1 MFDLVHK
8 QKTLIKIIL
17 AVVFLPFV
25 FFGVDSYFRGGG
37 GGGGDSIATVGGQPI
52 TQQEFAQALQERRN
66 SLQRM
71 VGGRVDPA
79 LLDSPELRFAVL
91 DGIVRQRLLINQAVR
106 GGVLVSDPQ
115 LQQLISEQPAFQED
129 GRFSHARYV
138 ELLRRQN
145 MTEVGFENSLRHDLM
160 LERMSNAYRATT
172 IVSNSVTE
180 RLLRIN
186 AQQREVSQSVL
197 EPDRF
202 VSQVRLE
209 DGAAKQYYDAHQ
221 NEFQVAEQ
229 ARLEYLVLAL
239 DNVAAQVEVSADEV
253 KQFHEQNLRQYA
265 QGEERQASHILIAVD
280 AKAGAEQKQAAR
292 ARAEQLLKQVKQNP
306 ASFADLAGKHSQ
318 DPGSAAQGGDLG
330 FFARGAMPKP
340 FDEAVFRMKAG
351 EIAGPVE
358 SQFGYH
364 IIRLTALKGRGLE
377 DAKKQVESD
386 LRRQKA
392 GKRFSELA
400 EQFNNLVFEQGDSL
414 KPAADALKLA
424 IQHSPWVSRSGSE
437 NKLLDNQKLLQAVFS
452 EDAVRNKRNSEVI
465 DVGNNTLI
473 AARVIE
479 YKPASARPF
488 TEVGAEISKRLTRQQ
503 AAQLAARQGREMLG
517 KLKQGAGEAAALAWS
532 APKLVSRENA
542 QGYAGPVL
550 AEVFKAD
557 VGKLPAY
564 AGIENPQGG
573 FVLLKITRV
582 VEADAVDIARRKA
595 MSEELRQLLG
605 QEELN
610 AYVASL
616 KLKAD
621 VKVQQERLEKK
632 ER

>member
-25 FFGVDSYFRGGG
+25 FFGVDSYFRGG

-386 LRRQKA
+386 LRRPKA

-479 YKPASARPF
+479 YKPASARSF